1 MNIRRCIYAVLLA
14 VSLVIVIP
22 PRSASA
28 QFLDFFAGAD
38 EKKAYELFR
47 GAENGSEKSMTK
59 LRELANS
66 GNRWAA
72 LQYGYLYHVGRA
84 PRHGD
89 RAGGKDIQIAMR
101 AYELAAGKT
110 TDEEKLTGNPLAA
123 YNLGLIYLWGQNTG
137 TPNSK
142 DATRWFT
149 AAAGDRDGG
158 GRNFL
163 PAAMQLANIYEQ
175 GFLDVPKNPQLST
188 RWYRVAASMREPVAQ
203 FKLGRA
209 LIEGIGIDR
218 NNFEGMNSLR
228 NAADKWNR
236 QAMYYMAGIYANGN
250 DYQEQNLFEAAK
262 WLVIAA
268 TGDPRYRK
276 AADSMLANLS
286 QKDQQRVAQ
295 NAKIWV
301 SGHQRVPERIEYN
314 APLNVEPRPIP
325 GAK

>member
-1 MNIRRCIYAVLLA
+1 
-14 VSLVIVIP
+14 
-22 PRSASA
+22 
-28 QFLDFFAGAD
+28 
-38 EKKAYELFR
+38 
-47 GAENGSEKSMTK
+47 MTK
-59 LRELANS
+59 LRELANN
-66 GNRWAA
+66 GNRSAA

-84 PRHGD
+84 PKHGE

-110 TDEEKLTGNPLAA
+110 TDDEKLTGNAIAA

-137 TPNSK
+137 APSAK
-142 DATRWFT
+142 DAVRWFT
-149 AAAGDRDGG
+149 AAAGDRDVGG
-158 GRNFL
+158 KSFL
-163 PAAMQLANIYEQ
+163 PAAMQLANIYEK
-175 GFLDVPKNPQLST
+175 GFQDVPKNPQLST
-188 RWYRVAASMREPVAQ
+188 HWYRIAASLREPVAQ

-209 LIEGIGIDR
+209 LIEGIGLDK

-236 QAMYYMAGIYANGN
+236 PAMYYLAGLYANGS

-268 TGDPRYRK
+268 TGDPRYKK
-276 AADSMLANLS
+276 AADSMLANLT
-286 QKDQQRVAQ
+286 QKEQQRVAQ
-295 NAKIWV
+295 SAKIWV

-314 APLNVEPRPIP
+314 APLNVEPRAIP